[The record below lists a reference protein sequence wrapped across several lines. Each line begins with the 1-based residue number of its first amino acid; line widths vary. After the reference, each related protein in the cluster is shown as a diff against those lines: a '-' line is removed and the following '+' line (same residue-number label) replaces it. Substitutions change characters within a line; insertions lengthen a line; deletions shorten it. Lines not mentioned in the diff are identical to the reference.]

1 VGCVEATVRVD
12 EKGRV
17 PISKDIR
24 RALGVSE
31 VSTLKLGVENGRIVL
46 EPIGSIADR
55 FYGVF

>member
-1 VGCVEATVRVD
+1 MEATVRVD

-17 PISKDIR
+17 LIPKDIR

-31 VSTLKLGVENGRIVL
+31 GSTLKLRVENGRIVL